1 MVGACKL
8 ETIGPAMVTRIVDA
22 HTVMLDGGHEARL
35 SAIEVEPADPAA
47 REAILPA
54 EALRSVLNREVILRR
69 LGPEQ
74 DRYGRLLVQLF
85 VRDQGKERWIQADLL
100 AHGDARMAARVGE
113 RGCARE
119 LLSSEKIAR
128 DAKLGVWA
136 AADSGMIQAE
146 DAGRLANR
154 RGRFALV
161 EGKVVSVRESGST
174 IFVNFG
180 RRWTEDFVV
189 TVAKRNERAF
199 ATAGVAPFR
208 LQGRRVRV
216 RGVIEQRGGPWIEAT
231 RPEQIEVLETN

>member
-8 ETIGPAMVTRIVDA
+8 ATIGPAMVTGIVDA
-22 HTVMLDGGHEARL
+22 HTVTLDGGREARL
-35 SAIEVEPADPAA
+35 SAIEVEAAAPLA
-47 REAILPA
+47 REPSLAA
-54 EALRSVLNREVILRR
+54 ATLRAVLDREVILRR

-85 VRDQGKERWIQADLL
+85 VLDQGKERWIQADLL
-100 AHGDARMAARVGE
+100 ARGEARMAARVGD

-119 LLSSEKIAR
+119 LLSAEKIAR
-128 DAKLGVWA
+128 DAKLGLWA
-136 AADSGMIQAE
+136 ADDSGMIQAE
-146 DAGRLANR
+146 DAGRLAKS
-154 RGRFALV
+154 RGHFALV
-161 EGKVVSVRESGST
+161 EGKVVSVRESGNT

-216 RGVIEQRGGPWIEAT
+216 RGVIEQRSGPWIEAT
-231 RPEQIEVLETN
+231 RPEQIEVVESN